1 MNTLSLVEPSQT
13 IIGLNQEALDE
24 WIEYREDKKKPL
36 SALALKKVKN
46 KLLKFP
52 EEQQQ
57 LMVDTAIENDW
68 KGLHE
73 VDPPR
78 GANGH
83 ATNRLGQNTGR
94 FDRKPTPAE
103 RVAIAHEERYGRQP
117 AGQPSNVDLV
127 ASTVRDVSQPVG
139 ILTGVRTLHHLDQ
152 GT

>member
-13 IIGLNQEALDE
+13 IIGLNQEAFDE
-24 WIEYREDKKKPL
+24 WIEYKTKMWKAP
-36 SALALKKVKN
+36 SQLAITKIKN
-46 KLLKFP
+46 KLLKHS
-52 EEQQQ
+52 EDQQQ
-57 LMVDTAIENDW
+57 LMVDEAMENDW

-117 AGQPSNVDLV
+117 AGQPSNVGLV

>member
-1 MNTLSLVEPSQT
+1 MELSLVEPSQT

-24 WIEYREDKKKPL
+24 WIEYRVEKKKKL
-36 SALALKKVKN
+36 SPLALKKVTN
-46 KLLKFP
+46 KLMKFP

-68 KGLHE
+68 QGLHE

-78 GANGH
+78 GVDGNA
-83 ATNRLGQNTGR
+83 ANRLGQNTGR

-103 RVAIAHEERYGRQP
+103 RVALAHEERYGRQP
-117 AGQPSNVDLV
+117 TGEPSDVDLV
-127 ASTVRDVSQPVG
+127 AAPVRDVSKPMG
-139 ILTGVRTLHHLDQ
+139 IVTGGRTLHHLDQ